1 MLFNLSIAT
10 QVAQEIE
17 AETKVQN
24 DIISDLV
31 SLFLGFGH
39 GVRGRQPH

>member
-1 MLFNLSIAT
+1 MLFNLSIAP

-31 SLFLGFGH
+31 SLATIWAW
-39 GVRGRQPH
+39 VRGRQPS